1 MQFRKNN
8 FPPLMKNKLPNS
20 LLYLLSISAGLVVAN
35 LYYNQPLLHDIALS
49 LKVTDSQ
56 VSNIA
61 LSTQIGYALGLLFVI
76 PLGDKVSNLKIIRL
90 NFFILVLSLLGAALS
105 QSLSLLIFSSFLIG
119 FTSTLPQLFVPMVAH
134 LSDDKGRGRAIGIVM
149 SGLLIGIL
157 GSRVLSGLVGEY
169 FGWRSVFYGAAAVM
183 TMLFFL
189 LNAKLPV
196 IQPKFG
202 ESYAKLMKSLWFY
215 LKTEPT
221 LRLATLRGALA
232 FGSLSA
238 FWTTFV
244 FLMEDSFGYGSAI
257 AGGFGLFGIAGALG
271 ATVVGKL
278 NNRVKK
284 SKLIIAGTILII
296 LSWMIFL
303 VSPHSIIGL
312 IIGVVL
318 IDLGVQGVHI
328 TNQNIVFSK
337 NTEARNRVN
346 TIYMVGFFIGGAAGT
361 SFGSLAWN
369 YFGWTGVSVVGLV
382 FSGLILIVQLL
393 TNKRTV

>member
-1 MQFRKNN
+1 
-8 FPPLMKNKLPNS
+8 MKNKLPNS
-20 LLYLLSISAGLVVAN
+20 LLYLLSVSAGLVVAN
-35 LYYNQPLLHDIALS
+35 LYYNQPLLHDIASS
-49 LKVTDSQ
+49 LQVKDAE
-56 VSNIA
+56 VSNVA
-61 LSTQIGYALGLLFVI
+61 LSTQIGYALGLLFII

-90 NFFILVLSLLGAALS
+90 NFLILVLSLMGAALS
-105 QSLSLLIFSSFLIG
+105 QSLPLLIFSSFLIG

-134 LSDDKGRGRAIGIVM
+134 LSSDEGRGRAIGIVM

-169 FGWRSVFYGAAAVM
+169 FGWRSVFFGAAGLM

-215 LKTEPT
+215 FKTEPT

-244 FLMEDSFGYGSAI
+244 FLMQDSFGYGSAV

-284 SKLIIAGTILII
+284 SKLIIFGTILII
-296 LSWMIFL
+296 ASWLIFL

-382 FSGLILIVQLL
+382 FSGIILIVQLL
-393 TNKRTV
+393 TNKKTI

>member
-1 MQFRKNN
+1 
-8 FPPLMKNKLPNS
+8 MKNKLPNS

-169 FGWRSVFYGAAAVM
+169 FGWRSVFYGAAALM

-393 TNKRTV
+393 TNRRTV

>member
-1 MQFRKNN
+1 
-8 FPPLMKNKLPNS
+8 MKNKLPNS
-20 LLYLLSISAGLVVAN
+20 LLYLLSVSAGLVVAN

-49 LKVTDSQ
+49 LHVKDAE

-61 LSTQIGYALGLLFVI
+61 LSTQIGYALGLLFII

-90 NFFILVLSLLGAALS
+90 NFLILVLSLLGVALS
-105 QSLSLLIFSSFLIG
+105 QSLPLLIFSSFLIG

-134 LSDDKGRGRAIGIVM
+134 FSNDEGRGRAIGIVM

-169 FGWRSVFYGAAAVM
+169 FGWRSVFFGAAGLM

-202 ESYAKLMKSLWFY
+202 ESYVKLMKSLWIY

-244 FLMEDSFGYGSAI
+244 FLMQDSFGYGSAV

-284 SKLIIAGTILII
+284 SKLIIAGTLLII
-296 LSWMIFL
+296 VAWLMFL

-312 IIGVVL
+312 IIGVIL

-382 FSGLILIVQLL
+382 FSGIILIVQLL
-393 TNKRTV
+393 TNKKTI

>member
-1 MQFRKNN
+1 MKNN
-8 FPPLMKNKLPNS
+8 LPNS

-49 LKVTDSQ
+49 LKVSDSQ

-61 LSTQIGYALGLLFVI
+61 LSTQIGYALGLLFII
-76 PLGDKVSNLKIIRL
+76 PLGDKVSNQKIIRL
-90 NFFILVLSLLGAALS
+90 NFLILVLSLLGAALS
-105 QSLSLLIFSSFLIG
+105 QSLILLIVSSFLIG

-134 LSDDKGRGRAIGIVM
+134 LSNNEGRGRAIGIVM

-157 GSRVLSGLVGEY
+157 GSRVLSGLVGQY
-169 FGWRSVFYGAAAVM
+169 FGWRSVFYGAAGLM

-196 IQPKFG
+196 IQPKFA
-202 ESYAKLMKSLWFY
+202 ESYVKLMKSLWFY

-244 FLMEDSFGYGSAI
+244 FLMEDSFGYGSAV

-271 ATVVGKL
+271 ATVIGKL

-284 SKLIIAGTILII
+284 SKLIIAGAILII
-296 LSWMIFL
+296 VSWLIFL

-312 IIGVVL
+312 IIGVIL

-369 YFGWTGVSVVGLV
+369 YFGWTGVSIVGLV
-382 FSGLILIVQLL
+382 FSGIILIVQLL
-393 TNKRTV
+393 TNKKTI